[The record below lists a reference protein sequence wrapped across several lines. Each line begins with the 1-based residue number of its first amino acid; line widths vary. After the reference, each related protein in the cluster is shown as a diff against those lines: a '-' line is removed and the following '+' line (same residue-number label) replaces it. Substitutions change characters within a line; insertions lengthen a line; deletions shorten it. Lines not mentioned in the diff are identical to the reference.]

1 MSKKKETD
9 GIGSSRK
16 LLKKICTA
24 AVFAAIVYVATGF
37 LPRIPIGSGY
47 VHIGD
52 AAVYLCAAMMPSAF
66 AAPAAAIGA
75 SLADLSAGY
84 ASYIPATAVIKALTV
99 LAFSHGRGKLASRR
113 NLGACIIAA
122 LLCVGGYFL
131 WEALVFSSLVAPI
144 ASVIGNL
151 IQSAA
156 SAVLYFAA
164 AYALDRAGISSK
176 LL

>member
-1 MSKKKETD
+1 MNKMKETRSASD
-9 GIGSSRK
+9 SRK
-16 LLKKICTA
+16 LLKRICTA
-24 AVFAAIVYVATGF
+24 AVFAAIVFIATGF

-52 AAVYLCAAMMPSAF
+52 AAIYLCAAMLPSPF

-99 LAFSHGRGKLASRR
+99 LAFSHGRGKLASKR
-113 NLGACIIAA
+113 NLVACVLA
-122 LLCVGGYFL
+122 LVLCVGGYFL
-131 WEALVFSSLVAPI
+131 WEMLIFSSLVAPV
-144 ASVIGNL
+144 ASVIGNFM
-151 IQSAA
+151 QSAV

-164 AYALDRAGISSK
+164 AYALDRTGISSK
-176 LL
+176 LM